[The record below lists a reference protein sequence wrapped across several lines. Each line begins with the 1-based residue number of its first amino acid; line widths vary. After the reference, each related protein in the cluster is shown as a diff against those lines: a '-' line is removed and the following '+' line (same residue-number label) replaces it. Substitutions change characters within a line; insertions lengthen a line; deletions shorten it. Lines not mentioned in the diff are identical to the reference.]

1 MDDDTVADSRDVD
14 ARLAVVLARF
24 GDRLDDAGRAT
35 VRARIVAQLAEAAA
49 LRAVPLQNGDEPDF
63 VFAPFRQGREGAR

>member
-1 MDDDTVADSRDVD
+1 MDDATAADNREAD

-24 GDRLDDAGRAT
+24 GDRLDDADRAA
-35 VRARIVAQLAEAAA
+35 VRTRIVEQVVEAAE

-63 VFAPFRQGREGAR
+63 VFAPFRQDREGAR

>member
-1 MDDDTVADSRDVD
+1 MDDATAADNREAD

-24 GDRLDDAGRAT
+24 GDRLDDADRAA
-35 VRARIVAQLAEAAA
+35 VRTRIVEQVAEAAE